1 MTIAVAVS
9 GGTDS
14 LYALLT
20 LKEQGHEIFAL
31 HAHFLAP
38 SKEREEAIGAM
49 CASLNIPFH
58 AVDLHEEFEQCVVA
72 PFMDEYAHG
81 RTPNPCAICNA
92 TMKFGALLREAERL
106 GADTIA
112 TGHYAVLED
121 HPVYGR
127 TLSRGHDPKKD
138 QSYFLSLVPKSQL
151 EKALFPL
158 GKMKKEDIKAE
169 LAERGIEPAYP
180 SESQEICFVP
190 NDDYR
195 AFLLQKGA
203 TLGTAGKM
211 ELADGT
217 IVGKHNGLWQYTE
230 GQRKG
235 LGIAWKEPLYVI
247 KKDLEKNV
255 LVVGPKQ
262 ELFSTG
268 CTVSN
273 MNYLV
278 APTHWGTKLLARTR
292 YRQQPI
298 SVALHEQDGILIVTY
313 DAPQSPPASG
323 QVFCLYDE
331 NLTVLGGGIIESSL
345 YA

>member
-20 LKEQGHEIFAL
+20 LKEQGHDIFAL

-49 CASLNIPFH
+49 CASLDVPFH
-58 AVDLHEEFEQCVVA
+58 AVDLHEEFEQCVVT
-72 PFMDEYAHG
+72 PFMDEYIHG
-81 RTPNPCAICNA
+81 RTPNPCALCNA
-92 TMKFGALLREAERL
+92 SMKFGALLREAEKL
-106 GADTIA
+106 GANQIA

-121 HPVYGR
+121 NPLYGR

-138 QSYFLSLVPKSQL
+138 QSYFLSLVPKKQL

-158 GKMKKEDIKAE
+158 GKKKKEDIKAE
-169 LAERGIEPAYP
+169 LAERGIAPAYP

-195 AFLLQKGA
+195 AFLIDRGA
-203 TLGTAGKM
+203 NLGTGGNM

-217 IVGKHNGLWQYTE
+217 VVGKHNGLWQYTE

-235 LGIAWKEPLYVI
+235 LGVAWKEPLYVI
-247 KKDLEKNV
+247 RKDMEKNV
-255 LVVGPKQ
+255 LIVGPKT
-262 ELFSTG
+262 ELLSTG
-268 CTVSN
+268 CVVSN
-273 MNYLV
+273 MNFLV
-278 APTHWGTKLLARTR
+278 AKEHWGEKLLVRTR
-292 YRQQPI
+292 YRQLPI
-298 SVALHEQDGILIVTY
+298 PVTISEQDDLLIVTY
-313 DAPQSPPASG
+313 DEPQSPPASG
-323 QVFCLYDE
+323 QVCCVYDE
-331 NLTVLGGGIIESSL
+331 NLTVLGGGIIEHSL
-345 YA
+345 

>member
-14 LYALLT
+14 LYALLM
-20 LKEQGHEIFAL
+20 LKEQGHDIFAL
-31 HAHFLAP
+31 HAHFLEP
-38 SKEREEAIGAM
+38 CKEREKAIDAM
-49 CASLNIPFH
+49 CSVLDIPFH
-58 AVDLHEEFEQCVVA
+58 AVDLHNEFEQCVVD
-72 PFMDEYAHG
+72 PFMNEYVHG
-81 RTPNPCAICNA
+81 RTPNPCALCNA
-92 TMKFGALLREAERL
+92 TMKFGALLREAEKL
-106 GADTIA
+106 GANQIA

-138 QSYFLSLVPKSQL
+138 QSYFLSLVPKEQL

-158 GKMKKEDIKAE
+158 GKKKKEDIKAE
-169 LAERGIEPAYP
+169 LAKRGIAPAYP

-195 AFLLQKGA
+195 AFLINRGA
-203 TLGTAGKM
+203 DLGSGGNM

-217 IVGKHNGLWQYTE
+217 VVGQHNGLWQYTE

-247 KKDLEKNV
+247 RKDTEKNV
-255 LVVGPKQ
+255 LIVGPKI
-262 ELFSTG
+262 ELMSTG
-268 CTVSN
+268 CAVSN

-278 APTHWGTKLLARTR
+278 DEKHWGQQLFVRTR

-298 SVALHEQDGILIVTY
+298 PATIHTQDDILLVTY
-313 DAPQSPPASG
+313 TDPQSPPASG
-323 QVFCLYDE
+323 QVCCVYDE
-331 NLTVLGGGIIESSL
+331 DLTVLGGGIIEYSM
-345 YA
+345 

>member
-20 LKEQGHEIFAL
+20 LKEQGHDIFAL

-38 SKEREEAIGAM
+38 CKEREDAIGAM
-49 CASLNIPFH
+49 CAALDIPFH
-58 AVDLHEEFEQCVVA
+58 AVDLHEEFERCVVD
-72 PFMDEYAHG
+72 PFMDEYVHG
-81 RTPNPCAICNA
+81 RTPNPCALCNA
-92 TMKFGALLREAERL
+92 SMKFGALLREAERL
-106 GADTIA
+106 GAEQIA

-127 TLSRGHDPKKD
+127 TLSRGHDAKKD
-138 QSYFLSLVPKSQL
+138 QSYFLSLVPKHQL

-158 GKMKKEDIKAE
+158 GKMKKEDIKE
-169 LAERGIEPAYP
+169 DLAARGIAPAYP

-190 NDDYR
+190 DDDYR
-195 AFLLQKGA
+195 AFLIDRGA
-203 TLGTAGKM
+203 KLGTGGNM

-217 IVGKHNGLWQYTE
+217 VVGKHNGLWQHTE

-247 KKDLEKNV
+247 RKDLEKNA
-255 LVVGPKQ
+255 LIVGTKA
-262 ELFSTG
+262 ELLSTG
-268 CTVSN
+268 CIVSN

-278 APTHWGTKLLARTR
+278 AKNLWGEKLLVRTR

-298 SVALHEQDGILIVTY
+298 PASISEQGDMLVITY
-313 DAPQSPPASG
+313 DEPQSPPASG
-323 QVFCLYDE
+323 QVCCVYDDD
-331 NLTVLGGGIIESSL
+331 LTVLGGGIIENSM
-345 YA
+345 

>member
-20 LKEQGHEIFAL
+20 LKEQGHDIFAL

-38 SKEREEAIGAM
+38 CKEREDAIDAM
-49 CASLNIPFH
+49 CAALDIPFH
-58 AVDLHEEFEQCVVA
+58 AVDLHEEFERCVVD

-81 RTPNPCAICNA
+81 RTPNPCALCNA
-92 TMKFGALLREAERL
+92 SMKFGALLREAEKL
-106 GADTIA
+106 GADQIA

-127 TLSRGHDPKKD
+127 TLSRGHDVKKD
-138 QSYFLSLVPKSQL
+138 QSYFLSLVPKHQL

-158 GKMKKEDIKAE
+158 GKMKKEDIKAD
-169 LAERGIEPAYP
+169 LAARGIAPAYP

-195 AFLLQKGA
+195 AFLIERGA
-203 TLGTAGKM
+203 KLGTGGNM

-217 IVGKHNGLWQYTE
+217 VVGKHNGLWQHTE

-247 KKDLEKNV
+247 RKDLEKNV
-255 LVVGPKQ
+255 LVVGPKV
-262 ELFSTG
+262 ELLSTG
-268 CTVSN
+268 CTVSH
-273 MNYLV
+273 MNFLV
-278 APTHWGTKLLARTR
+278 AKELWGEKLLVRTR

-298 SVALHEQDGILIVTY
+298 PVSISDQGDILVITY
-313 DAPQSPPASG
+313 DESQSPPASG
-323 QVFCLYDE
+323 QVCCVYDE
-331 NLTVLGGGIIESSL
+331 DLTVLGGGIIVRSL
-345 YA
+345 